1 MVSYTLAGDKTV
13 FSDNEYTILSEIDE
27 NRNITQ
33 RELSK
38 ALGVSVSTVNVLMNK
53 MMREGLVK
61 MTQVSQRQ
69 VLYMLTPTGMM
80 EKAKKTVSYLKAHYR
95 AIYETTERIKEIL
108 ADLATKHDVIYV
120 LTQDDEMGEIMK
132 AAVRAYLDK
141 HKSAQIQFAR
151 AIDGI
156 DCTKDKAPVLV
167 YMMLGE
173 GLVSDLVMDDKM
185 TVVDVMGLL

>member
-1 MVSYTLAGDKTV
+1 MTGNKHA

-27 NRNITQ
+27 NENITQ

-61 MTQVSQRQ
+61 MTQVSQKQ
-69 VLYMLTPTGMM
+69 VLYMLTPAGMM
-80 EKAKKTVSYLKAHYR
+80 AKAKKTVSYLKAHYR
-95 AIYETTERIKEIL
+95 AIYETNERLKSIL
-108 ADLATKHDVIYV
+108 AELATKHDVIYV

-132 AAVRAYLDK
+132 AAVREYLDK
-141 HKSAQIQFAR
+141 HKSVRIQFVR
-151 AIDGI
+151 DITAID
-156 DCTKDKAPVLV
+156 CAQDKAPVLV

-173 GLVSDLVMDDKM
+173 DIMSDLVMDEKM
-185 TVVDVMGLL
+185 MVVDVMGLL